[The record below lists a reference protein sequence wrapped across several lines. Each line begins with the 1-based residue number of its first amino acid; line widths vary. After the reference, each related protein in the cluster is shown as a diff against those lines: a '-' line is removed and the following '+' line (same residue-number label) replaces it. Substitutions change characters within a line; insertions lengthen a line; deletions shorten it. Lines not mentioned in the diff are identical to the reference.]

1 MPLAGR
7 LRAPRLRAM
16 KSAYEL
22 AMERLEKRDG
32 KGAALSAAQKKAIA
46 EITKKDPADVA
57 PYVVVYTVEMSAP
70 GTRGISAFAAS
81 LRSASLSSL
90 SRPKRSQPCATAFSR
105 AGEAFES
112 ACSIL

>member
-46 EITKKDPADVA
+46 EIDEKARAAVAELEILLKPQIAAAAAGDPAKA
-57 PYVVVYTVEMSAP
+57 AELEEKLR
-70 GTRGISAFAAS
+70 RGIDKA
-81 LRSASLSSL
+81 R
-90 SRPKRSQPCATAFSR
+90 RD
-105 AGEAFES
+105 AGDEKDAVRRGG
-112 ACSIL
+112 